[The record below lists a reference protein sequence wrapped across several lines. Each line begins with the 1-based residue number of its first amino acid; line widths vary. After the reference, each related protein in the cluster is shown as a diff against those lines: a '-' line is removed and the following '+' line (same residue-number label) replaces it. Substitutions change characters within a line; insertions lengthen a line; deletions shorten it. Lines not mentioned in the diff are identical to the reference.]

1 MERNLSRLGNKGWI
15 VQAKEIMCAEMEG
28 NETSR
33 HSGEFSEARVKGVEE
48 HVAGNRSSKGG

>member
-1 MERNLSRLGNKGWI
+1 
-15 VQAKEIMCAEMEG
+15 MCAEMEG

-48 HVAGNRSSKGG
+48 QLAGNRSSKGG